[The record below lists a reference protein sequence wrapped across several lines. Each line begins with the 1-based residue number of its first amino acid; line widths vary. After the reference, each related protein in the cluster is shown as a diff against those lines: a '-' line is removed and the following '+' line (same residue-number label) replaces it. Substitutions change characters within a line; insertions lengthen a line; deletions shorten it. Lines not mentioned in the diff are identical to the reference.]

1 MFSPIVNRS
10 GPALL
15 IGIGFLLIS
24 VGTVGWLQAGND
36 YERMQRNTTER
47 MFTQAL
53 INEFGSRS
61 ALRIGEDMS
70 ASEQELYRSAARKQ
84 IMEDSSNPIH
94 ATFRSECRR
103 ALLQLVVGGLLTLF
117 AGRIYMRM
125 IRKKGILPEENQ
137 Q

>member
-15 IGIGFLLIS
+15 IAIGFLLIS

-36 YERMQRNTTER
+36 YERMKSNTTER

-53 INEFGSRS
+53 IQEFGSRS

-84 IMEDSSNPIH
+84 IMADTNNPIH
-94 ATFRSECRR
+94 ATFRSERRR
-103 ALLQLVVGGLLTLF
+103 ALLQLVVGSLLTLF
-117 AGRIYMRM
+117 AGNVYMRM
-125 IRKKGILPEENQ
+125 IRKKGILPEKE
-137 Q
+137 